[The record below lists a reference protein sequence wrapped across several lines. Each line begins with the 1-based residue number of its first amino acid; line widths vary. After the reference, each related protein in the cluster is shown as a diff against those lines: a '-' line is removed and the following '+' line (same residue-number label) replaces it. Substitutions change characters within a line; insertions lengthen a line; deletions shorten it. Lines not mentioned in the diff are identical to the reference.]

1 MTISVLRKGLC
12 PSALAHQS
20 VMHKAF
26 RSATCCVWQERLI
39 GVYFRCVDRQ
49 FGGCTGGGR
58 DARAVVRDGAAESCF
73 GCQGQAT
80 GHHLA
85 GHASSWDAVNVSIS
99 KYGWCGHTARAMFC
113 LLGHLYL

>member
-1 MTISVLRKGLC
+1 
-12 PSALAHQS
+12 
-20 VMHKAF
+20 MHKAF